1 MTKVDLNNERY
12 EGMLL
17 ADGLDDAIIGTAAV
31 WGKPCEVFVYST
43 SKVLDILME
52 RDGMS
57 YEDATEFFEFNI
69 AGSYVGETT
78 PIWVDDIE

>member
-1 MTKVDLNNERY
+1 
-12 EGMLL
+12 
-17 ADGLDDAIIGTAAV
+17 
-31 WGKPCEVFVYST
+31 
-43 SKVLDILME
+43 ME

-69 AGSYVGETT
+69 AGSYVGEAT